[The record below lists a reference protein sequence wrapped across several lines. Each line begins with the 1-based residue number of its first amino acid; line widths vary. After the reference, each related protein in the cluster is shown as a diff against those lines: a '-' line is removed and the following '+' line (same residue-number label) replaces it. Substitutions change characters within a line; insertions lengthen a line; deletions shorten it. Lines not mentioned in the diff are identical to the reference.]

1 MTSARDEI
9 ARLAAEDRPAYKA
22 ATVRAAILA
31 RKTTDQLTVERN
43 GLTLV
48 FDATPVVKG
57 GSIDATI
64 RAFRDGNELKVDPH
78 RVCVNPPILVEDG
91 FTETEV
97 DDRRGKRI
105 VRIPTY
111 REDPWQAY
119 LDWLFDSVETTPN
132 PDGWRTRGTVTTV
145 YAGTGDGG
153 IESHSTTFSSA
164 ISGAAFVT
172 NTTGTALWCGT
183 TIGGLD
189 YYVQQLFFGFDTS
202 AIADTDT
209 VSDATFSL
217 WANTGN
223 SSREMVFRGWTF
235 DWSSGGLTT
244 ADWRTDTQLQ
254 ALTEL
259 FSYAKTSAIGTTAY
273 TDFTNTGT
281 ALASAINVTGSTYI
295 IVSDDLNETPTA
307 PLASSNDVEWRM
319 ADYSGTTS
327 DPKLTITHAAGGGA
341 SGQPAT
347 KRAGGIPWMGAHGAG
362 FSSAARRW
370 IVRTPPAFATNLLRR
385 ATDGQY

>member
-1 MTSARDEI
+1 MASARDEL
-9 ARLAAEDRPAYKA
+9 ARLAAAERPAYKA

-64 RAFRDGNELKVDPH
+64 RAFRDGKELKVDPH

-91 FTETEV
+91 FTDVEV
-97 DDRRGKRI
+97 DNSHGKRI
-105 VRIPTY
+105 ARVPTY

-119 LDWLFDSVETTPN
+119 LDWLFDSVQTTPN
-132 PDGWRTRGTVTTV
+132 HDGWRTRGTVTTV
-145 YAGTGDGG
+145 YSGTGDGG
-153 IESHSTTFSSA
+153 IESRNATFSTA
-164 ISGAAFVT
+164 ISGSNLVA
-172 NTTGTALWCGT
+172 NTGGTALWCGT
-183 TIGGLD
+183 TIGGD
-189 YYVQQLFFGFDTS
+189 YWVQQLFFGFDTS

-209 VSDATFSL
+209 VSDAVFSL

-281 ALASAINVTGSTYI
+281 NLASAINKTGSTYI
-295 IVSDDLNETPTA
+295 LLSDDLNETPTA
-307 PLASSNDVEWRM
+307 PLASSNDVEWRL

-327 DPKLTITHAAGGGA
+327 DPKLTITHAAGGG
-341 SGQPAT
+341 STP
-347 KRAGGIPWMGAHGAG
+347 IPVFMNQY
-362 FSSAARRW
+362 RQRW
-370 IVRTPPAFATNLLRR
+370 R
-385 ATDGQY
+385 